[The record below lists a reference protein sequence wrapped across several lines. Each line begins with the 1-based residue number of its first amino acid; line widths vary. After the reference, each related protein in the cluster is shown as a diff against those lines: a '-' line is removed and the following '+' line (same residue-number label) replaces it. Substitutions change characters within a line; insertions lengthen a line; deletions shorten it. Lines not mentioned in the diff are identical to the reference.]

1 MPPQSQGARR
11 HRAAAAGST
20 APCGHPTCPA
30 LQDPAHVGFPSI
42 PLGHW
47 TWWRGPWLPKCPAP
61 LGDLGLL
68 RVMAPG
74 GLAGLGARLGR
85 WPRAGG
91 SWAPRHE
98 AGWHCRLG
106 GVAVS
111 LSGDSAVPG
120 GKDPSVPGMCLAV
133 LAELT
138 ALGPRRPFGD
148 PLSVRGSA
156 APPPRC
162 LSFPSSTGSVCLA
175 RQILVPQTP
184 WQPCPQAAG
193 QRPQPAG

>member
-1 MPPQSQGARR
+1 MHACLRWERLCDDVPPHLGVPKAPVWGGQGDTWGRQPVPPQSQGAWR
-11 HRAAAAGST
+11 HRAGSA

-30 LQDPAHVGFPSI
+30 PRDPAHVGFPSV

-68 RVMAPG
+68 RAMAPG

-111 LSGDSAVPG
+111 LSGDSGVPG
-120 GKDPSVPGMCLAV
+120 GKDPSVPGMCLAL
-133 LAELT
+133 LA
-138 ALGPRRPFGD
+138 GD
-148 PLSVRGSA
+148 PLRVRGSA
-156 APPPRC
+156 VPP
-162 LSFPSSTGSVCLA
+162 LGASVS
-175 RQILVPQTP
+175 PP
-184 WQPCPQAAG
+184 PQAAS
-193 QRPQPAG
+193 AL